1 MPGRVRRTGAVYV
14 LVAML
19 VAAVSSLAE
28 EPAVPERSVWEGV
41 YSQAQAQRG
50 AEIFIQAC
58 ITCHSNKPGEAAGHG
73 PAPSLIG
80 EDFTFR
86 WTDSSIA
93 DIFDTIRQTMPEA
106 APNSL
111 SAAEYAAV
119 TAYIL
124 QLNGYPSGVDEIDP
138 AQREALQLIYIEEA
152 PAGD

>member
-1 MPGRVRRTGAVYV
+1 MPDRVRRTLVACV
-14 LVAML
+14 LVLVTAM
-19 VAAVSSLAE
+19 SSLAQ
-28 EPAVPERSVWEGV
+28 EPAVQERSVWEGV

-50 AEIFIQAC
+50 ATIFGQAC
-58 ITCHSNKPGEAAGHG
+58 LACHASKPGEVAGHG

-111 SAAEYAAV
+111 SAAEYAAL

-124 QLNGYPSGVDEIDP
+124 QLNGYPSGTDEIDP

>member
-1 MPGRVRRTGAVYV
+1 MPDRVRSTVAAYV
-14 LVAML
+14 LVLVTAM
-19 VAAVSSLAE
+19 SSLAQ
-28 EPAVPERSVWEGV
+28 EPVVQERSVWEGI

-50 AEIFIQAC
+50 AAIFIQAC
-58 ITCHSNKPGEAAGHG
+58 ITCHSNKPGEVAGDG

-80 EDFTFR
+80 EDFSFR

-111 SAAEYAAV
+111 SADEYAAV

-124 QLNGYPSGVDEIDP
+124 QLNGYPSGVEEIDP
-138 AQREALQLIYIEEA
+138 GRREALQLIYIEEA
-152 PAGD
+152 QVAD